1 MNQNESPHNPK
12 INLEE
17 VLTALDLLVFTKTG
31 KHLKDVELSIFRGAW
46 QGKTYEQIV
55 ENNRYSLTY
64 IKQAAGPKLWKLLT
78 RVLEENVSK
87 SNLRSLVEQ
96 RWDNTLRPILTS
108 VNNIHTSKLLL
119 ADFQP
124 ATLAGASSFNQVRDW
139 GEAPDVSIF
148 YGRKQELG
156 LLKQW
161 LVKDSCRLVAIVG
174 TSGIGK
180 TALSVRSAQLV
191 EQEFESV
198 IWRSLRHAPSC
209 QQLIKDLL
217 ASLSSG
223 QETRLASILD
233 DSVSQLIEY
242 LQQHRCLILLDNVET
257 IMRSQE
263 LAGYYQEQYQDYREL
278 LQRLADTSHQSCL
291 MLTSRQQLKEIAL
304 LEGKT
309 LPVRS
314 LQLTGL
320 QQDAREILAAK
331 NLLDRDKWDNLIE
344 LYRSNPLA
352 LKMVANT
359 IQELFG
365 GRVAT
370 FLKHETIIFGDL
382 EDLLDEQFER
392 LSSSESAIL
401 YWLGLEISALSLAD
415 LVSNTKTFLTPAKTM
430 EALESLLRRSL
441 IDRTIIDGEVL
452 FTLQQ
457 PVVAKYVIAQAI
469 ERVCQEIQI
478 VSSSKKLTNLKL
490 LSSHN
495 LFSKSNSSDRE
506 QRESLI
512 LTPIKEKLYTIF
524 RDEKLIQER
533 LAQILALLEDKTH
546 LTVGYARENIQN
558 LLAELKVDLHNLN
571 ISYS

>member
-1 MNQNESPHNPK
+1 MNHNESAHNPQV
-12 INLEE
+12 NLEE

-31 KHLKDVELSIFRGAW
+31 KHLKDVDLSIFRGAW

-78 RVLEENVSK
+78 GVLEENVSK
-87 SNLRSLVEQ
+87 SNLRSLIEK

-108 VNNIHTSKLLL
+108 VNNVHTSKLLL
-119 ADFQP
+119 AENQQE
-124 ATLAGASSFNQVRDW
+124 TLPVVSSFDRVRDW

-148 YGRKQELG
+148 YGRKQELA
-156 LLKQW
+156 LLREW
-161 LVKDSCRLVAIVG
+161 IVKDSCRLVAIVG

-180 TALSVRSAQLV
+180 TALSVRSAQQV

-198 IWRSLRHAPSC
+198 IWRSLRHAPSGE
-209 QQLIKDLL
+209 QLIGDLL
-217 ASLSSG
+217 ASLLG

-233 DSVSQLIEY
+233 DPVSQLIEY

-291 MLTSRQQLKEIAL
+291 MLTSREQLKEIAL

-365 GRVAT
+365 GRVAS

-401 YWLGLEISALSLAD
+401 YWLGLENSALSLTD
-415 LVSNTKTFLTPAKTM
+415 LMSNTKTFLTPAKTM

-441 IDRTIIDGEVL
+441 IDRMIIDGEVL

-478 VSSSKKLTNLKL
+478 VSSNKKLTNLKL

-495 LFSKSNSSDRE
+495 LFNKSHSSESE
-506 QRESLI
+506 QRKSLI

-533 LAQILALLEDKTH
+533 LAQILALLEDKTS

-558 LLAELKVDLHNLN
+558 LLGELKTDLHNLD

>member
-1 MNQNESPHNPK
+1 MNHNESPRNPK

-64 IKQAAGPKLWKLLT
+64 IKQAAGPKLWKLLA

-87 SNLRSLVEQ
+87 SNLRSLVEK
-96 RWDNTLRPILTS
+96 RWDNTLQPILTS
-108 VNNIHTSKLLL
+108 VNNVHTSKLLL
-119 ADFQP
+119 AENQP
-124 ATLAGASSFNQVRDW
+124 TTLAVVSSFTQVRDW

-148 YGRKQELG
+148 YGRRQELG
-156 LLKQW
+156 LLRQW
-161 LVKDSCRLVAIVG
+161 IVKDSCRLVAIVG

-180 TALSVRSAQLV
+180 TALSVRSAQQV

-209 QQLIKDLL
+209 EQLIKDLL
-217 ASLSSG
+217 GSLSPG

-233 DSVSQLIEY
+233 DPVSQLIEY

-257 IMRSQE
+257 IMRSRE
-263 LAGYYQEQYQDYREL
+263 LAGHYQEQYQDYREL
-278 LQRLADTSHQSCL
+278 LQRLADTFHQSCL
-291 MLTSRQQLKEIAL
+291 MLTSQQQLKEIAL

-401 YWLGLEISALSLAD
+401 YCLGLEISALSLAD

-430 EALESLLRRSL
+430 EAVESLLRRSL

-478 VSSSKKLTNLKL
+478 VNSSKKLTHLKL

-495 LFSKSNSSDRE
+495 LFNKSHSSESE
-506 QRESLI
+506 QRELLI

-558 LLAELKVDLHNLN
+558 LLEELKTDLHNLD